1 MYWDSRYSNS
11 FRFDVDVDAFGPSTN
26 RDVDLQLKQKLVE
39 EPYIHRTAATNLDIL
54 VSLDPL
60 VPLCYVLLIHSWPL
74 LW

>member
-11 FRFDVDVDAFGPSTN
+11 FRFDVDVDAFGPRAN
-26 RDVDLQLKQKLVE
+26 RDIYLQLKQKLVE
-39 EPYIHRTAATNLDIL
+39 DPYTASAATNLDIL

-74 LW
+74 LR